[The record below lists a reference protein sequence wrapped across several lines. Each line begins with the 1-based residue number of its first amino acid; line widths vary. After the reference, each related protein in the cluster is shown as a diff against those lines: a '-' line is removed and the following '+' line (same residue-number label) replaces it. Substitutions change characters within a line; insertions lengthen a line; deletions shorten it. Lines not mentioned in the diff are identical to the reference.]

1 MHTLYLQ
8 VEDANGA
15 GSYPVRLGMID
26 TAQPGAIQFEHVGS
40 LPTAIP
46 PAPAGERM
54 GAYLHSLLAS
64 GGGAR
69 MADML
74 ASADPLSVVV
84 DMRPADLAMLP
95 WEGMEVE
102 SQYLFIDSARPWS
115 RGRWN
120 QAGALS
126 RTLGPLRV
134 LVVVCDP
141 SDPSLRAA
149 DELDGIHRAVSRSP
163 GRIHLE
169 VIDSPESWTEL
180 RSKLVDLAPQV
191 VHFIGHARLTE
202 THSVLEFSP
211 RSPDPTWELRS
222 DQISNSWPEGARL
235 VVISACKSS
244 ASEPPTGVKT
254 LTDALTIKHVPAVLG
269 MRGDISSSAAVDF
282 AAEFYGS
289 LAEDRH
295 VDAAAAAGRRA
306 IFDRTPDDPDWQYP
320 VLETQVP
327 ASHVLPIRFGID
339 QPRER
344 QARRFTEFAKL
355 HRFVDRAEQRRRTWW
370 AIDAEEL
377 PGGHGQGCVLITG
390 PRGCGKTWLALAS
403 LLTCYLRGRRLQYID
418 LCVESSRGELGERTK
433 DWLAAL
439 RAIRD
444 GVPGCELSGPLES
457 EAFAT
462 FTARLNWLV
471 ERPPGAGMPEEADGP
486 VEDEWKLFDPDSGQ
500 VPVRITTIF
509 KDFVTALGAA
519 AAQQQLVLALDG
531 IDGVTPQSWHDY
543 VMPNLIAPLA
553 SGVPGVSLL
562 LIVPEDL
569 APRYAPAEDVA
580 TMERVEVWGFEREQ
594 IDRVVREYGVYAGFS
609 PEETLR
615 LKAFIGGGPGLVP
628 PKVFRDLERTLL
640 VLRSG
645 GG

>member
-1 MHTLYLQ
+1 M
-8 VEDANGA
+8 
-15 GSYPVRLGMID
+15 
-26 TAQPGAIQFEHVGS
+26 
-40 LPTAIP
+40 
-46 PAPAGERM
+46 
-54 GAYLHSLLAS
+54 
-64 GGGAR
+64 
-69 MADML
+69 
-74 ASADPLSVVV
+74 
-84 DMRPADLAMLP
+84 
-95 WEGMEVE
+95 
-102 SQYLFIDSARPWS
+102 
-115 RGRWN
+115 
-120 QAGALS
+120 
-126 RTLGPLRV
+126 
-134 LVVVCDP
+134 
-141 SDPSLRAA
+141 
-149 DELDGIHRAVSRSP
+149 
-163 GRIHLE
+163 
-169 VIDSPESWTEL
+169 
-180 RSKLVDLAPQV
+180 
-191 VHFIGHARLTE
+191 
-202 THSVLEFSP
+202 
-211 RSPDPTWELRS
+211 
-222 DQISNSWPEGARL
+222 
-235 VVISACKSS
+235 
-244 ASEPPTGVKT
+244 
-254 LTDALTIKHVPAVLG
+254 
-269 MRGDISSSAAVDF
+269 
-282 AAEFYGS
+282 
-289 LAEDRH
+289 
-295 VDAAAAAGRRA
+295 
-306 IFDRTPDDPDWQYP
+306 
-320 VLETQVP
+320 
-327 ASHVLPIRFGID
+327 
-339 QPRER
+339 
-344 QARRFTEFAKL
+344 
-355 HRFVDRAEQRRRTWW
+355 
-370 AIDAEEL
+370 
-377 PGGHGQGCVLITG
+377 
-390 PRGCGKTWLALAS
+390 
-403 LLTCYLRGRRLQYID
+403 
-418 LCVESSRGELGERTK
+418 ESSRGELGERTK